1 MALGTSLG
9 QYFHC
14 FFRSKITKSDRT
26 DVKRKFHIQLK
37 LSGTTTV
44 NFFGCKTILVAFFV
58 SKIFCQQNQVQ
69 MLTLQAQFCSIRY
82 FNGLLY
88 GAFTIAKKV
97 YQEHCYLSLNVDF
110 KMGFCSSLG
119 SKREK
124 VWMYA
129 DFLSALWMMNL
140 ICISDFCCKLQVH
153 LHSNKTNIPPST
165 FTEIQIWM
173 TEII

>member
-1 MALGTSLG
+1 MQNNSRG
-9 QYFHC
+9 
-14 FFRSKITKSDRT
+14 
-26 DVKRKFHIQLK
+26 
-37 LSGTTTV
+37 
-44 NFFGCKTILVAFFV
+44 
-58 SKIFCQQNQVQ
+58 IFCFQDILPAKSSSNVDPASTVLFNSIFQWTIIWSLTA
-69 MLTLQAQFCSIRY
+69 MLFHHC
-82 FNGLLY
+82 
-88 GAFTIAKKV
+88 KKV
-97 YQEHCYLSLNVDF
+97 YQEHCYMSLNVDF
-110 KMGFCSSLG
+110 KMGFCSSSG

>member
-1 MALGTSLG
+1 MLRENFTFNWNYLVQQQLISMGAKQFSWHFLFPR
-9 QYFHC
+9 YFA
-14 FFRSKITKSDRT
+14 SKIKFKCWPC
-26 DVKRKFHIQLK
+26 KR
-37 LSGTTTV
+37 S
-44 NFFGCKTILVAFFV
+44 
-58 SKIFCQQNQVQ
+58 SVQ
-69 MLTLQAQFCSIRY
+69 FDISMDYYMELNSNAISPLQ
-82 FNGLLY
+82 
-88 GAFTIAKKV
+88 KKV

-110 KMGFCSSLG
+110 KMGFCSSSG